1 MSVQWLRSA
10 SSTVSR
16 LLFRRQTAHL
26 FAFLTAIPS
35 GISTSPP
42 IPCLSNSSLLTLE
55 DVVTCFDKFTVSFEF
70 YNQSSYDTAQPT
82 PFELTAWTDTIAAL
96 LDVDGNCTSVSVPSV
111 LQDVYSVTLYEE
123 TASDSTQSFCI
134 LSETNFDPASGF
146 YIRGWGLFAVPAS
159 RPQPARS
166 LHFSAPHPVFD
177 MNTPMQAS
185 ALFKRTG
192 AKSLL
197 IAGRIRT
204 AFREPTLC
212 IQTDPEGG
220 PYFKTDPAHDTNEP
234 FFGAAKTVH
243 VWQEDHGGCQA
254 ASCAFVQM
262 HGKAASTCSED
273 TAFMSTGL
281 GRSESSLAW
290 YTSPADAPI
299 KRLQREALQVFTTW
313 NISLPSDSSCGLT
326 ATTNV
331 FGRLLNGIAE
341 EDVCV
346 RDADATTVS
355 GQFIHIEQSIMARS
369 SEFYDAWAEAFN
381 RAFMQ

>member
-1 MSVQWLRSA
+1 MSWWP
-10 SSTVSR
+10 SSVMR
-16 LLFRRQTAHL
+16 WRD
-26 FAFLTAIPS
+26 
-35 GISTSPP
+35 
-42 IPCLSNSSLLTLE
+42 SSLSTLE
-55 DVVTCFDKFTVSFEF
+55 DIITCFDKFTVSFEF
-70 YNQSSYDTAQPT
+70 YNQTTYDAAQPT
-82 PFELTAWTDTIAAL
+82 PSELTAWTDTIAAL
-96 LDVDGNCTSVSVPSV
+96 LNVDGNCTSVAVPSI
-111 LQDVYSVTLYEE
+111 LQDIYSVSLYEE
-123 TASDSTQSFCI
+123 TAPDSTRSFCI
-134 LSETNFDPASGF
+134 LSETNFDAASGF
-146 YIRGWGLFAVPAS
+146 YVRGWGLFAVQASPA
-159 RPQPARS
+159 QPARS
-166 LHFSAPHPVFD
+166 LHFAAPHPVFD
-177 MNTPMQAS
+177 MKTPMQAS

-197 IAGRIRT
+197 VAGRIRT
-204 AFREPTLC
+204 ASKEPTLC
-212 IQTDPEGG
+212 VQTDSEGG
-220 PYFKTDPAHDTNEP
+220 PYYKTDPAHDKNEP
-234 FFGAAKTVH
+234 FFGAAKTIH
-243 VWQEDHGGCQA
+243 AWQEDHGGCQA

-262 HGKAASTCSED
+262 HGKAASTCAGD

-299 KRLQREALQVFTTW
+299 KRLQSEALQVFTTW

-355 GQFIHIEQSIMARS
+355 GEFIHIEQSIMARS

-381 RAFMQ
+381 RAFIQR